1 MFEVVQQTGTKPRGR
16 EGLPP
21 LPPYLAAGRPV
32 RRRRARRQPV
42 ELAPEDPLRQM
53 DAAHAQAG
61 AAFLQILHLIPELER
76 TRRFEQEG
84 ARDTAH
90 LLCMRYGIS
99 SWKAH
104 RMVAAAH
111 ALSRLP
117 HLRQALEHGLLG
129 PDKVLELARYATP
142 GTEQDLIGWARRVSV
157 ATVRRRGELAER
169 AMREQAERLS
179 RERSCSWYLY
189 DGGRRFHLEAEL
201 PAAEGA
207 RIAAAIEEVASAVP
221 VMPGEEDARYA
232 AARRADALL
241 ALCTYGPLD
250 EHAGAGRGT
259 SGAAGGRKG
268 DGEDPGTTSVL
279 PRVRATV
286 VLHARVGI
294 SGHLAELEQ
303 GGLVHPASAERL
315 ACTGVV
321 EHLAESRTGRILH
334 RVAERRHP
342 PAWLVR
348 QVRYRDGGCTF
359 PGCGTRAF
367 CEAHHIRFHRF
378 GGKTTM
384 ENLTLL
390 CSFHHR
396 LVHEHGWRI
405 RREPTG
411 ELSWYRPDGR
421 RHSPGPVLRGAEVDG
436 VQELEVF
443 GPFELE
449 RGQESGLGLAP
460 EQARDGP
467 DP

>member
-1 MFEVVQQTGTKPRGR
+1 
-16 EGLPP
+16 
-21 LPPYLAAGRPV
+21 
-32 RRRRARRQPV
+32 
-42 ELAPEDPLRQM
+42 M

-61 AAFLQILHLIPELER
+61 AAFLQILRLIPELER

-104 RMVAAAH
+104 RMVDAAH
-111 ALSRLP
+111 ALPRLP
-117 HLRQALEHGLLG
+117 RLCQALCSGLLG

-142 GTEQDLIGWARRVSV
+142 QTEQDLIGWARRVSV
-157 ATVRRRGELAER
+157 SAVRRRGELAER
-169 AMREQAERLS
+169 VMREQAERLE

-207 RIAAAIEEVASAVP
+207 RIAAAIEQVASAIP

-232 AARRADALL
+232 AARRADALV
-241 ALCTYGPLD
+241 ALCTY
-250 EHAGAGRGT
+250 
-259 SGAAGGRKG
+259 GAAGGRKAAG
-268 DGEDPGTTSVL
+268 QDPGEPAL
-279 PRVRATV
+279 ARVRARL
-286 VLHARVGI
+286 VLHARVGVQ
-294 SGHLAELEQ
+294 GRLAELEA
-303 GGLVHPASAERL
+303 GGICHPASAERL
-315 ACTGVV
+315 SCTGVV
-321 EHLAESRTGRILH
+321 EHLHEDRFGRLLS
-334 RVAERRHP
+334 RVAERRTP
-342 PAWLVR
+342 PAWMVR
-348 QVRYRDGGCTF
+348 QVRYRDQGCTF
-359 PGCGTRAF
+359 PGCGTRAYT
-367 CEAHHIRFHRF
+367 EAHHIRFHRF

-405 RREPTG
+405 RREPAG

-421 RHSPGPVLRGAEVDG
+421 RHSPGPVLRGADVDG
-436 VQELEVF
+436 VRQLEVF
-443 GPFELE
+443 GPFEQE
-449 RGQESGLGLAP
+449 RGPGSDGLGLAP